1 MSKPSVNPNDESAL
15 SVRTVNSKGDAPKR
29 RIATC
34 TAAFTAYNN
43 LLQTNLRRDLRFSD
57 IAGIFAGFP
66 PTPPDTLARNG
77 QADMPNVNTKQFQAK
92 VGTYVSTWTAINAQG
107 DGFAEILAKH
117 EDPMEA
123 ERRGKVLTE
132 EFNSAIRL
140 WDADDEDCFES
151 GCQYVLEC
159 AGRDTQ
165 MGLFGIG
172 LSYFRD
178 DKDFRFRTIPTRR
191 VLIPDG
197 VRITLDNCPAMF
209 IRDKISVTDLYGM
222 RDSPNWNKG
231 AILRNLYEH
240 VEMIGPMSA
249 RRYTYSQWVNEIR
262 NNDTWILSEFLPV
275 EIIHGFVKEFD
286 GTITHFAFTDLYGT
300 GPREDGIKKRDAI
313 KEYNK
318 NDPQYQNDADSFLY
332 DKTKAAKRWSQ
343 VLVPFADNAGP
354 ECDWHGV
361 KGFGDLIFDGCHL
374 NNLMFNRAAI
384 GGVMTNLLMFKGMAE
399 NDTQKLDTI
408 TFTQFGLM
416 APGLEVEQVR
426 FQADI
431 EGAMTIFNA
440 GSQVMSENT
449 RIAPQNEKTVTSEQP
464 TATQV
469 NADRADRAQ
478 FTTLQIAIYRAVGQ
492 DPLFS
497 EMYRRIAQPG
507 SKYPESWGGG
517 MVAKRFRE
525 NCAKRGIP
533 VEDLLKV
540 KCVRANRNIG
550 SGDLALDLMKGKEL
564 LGVATPGKG
573 QLNARKEIAAALKGV
588 EMVSAFVEEEEPQPG
603 QDQALLSTENNLIQL
618 GQIPTAYGWQ
628 DQEKHV
634 AAHMTLMGEAA
645 QVVPKLI
652 EAGITPQT
660 LEPAKKLNNLLHA
673 GIGHVGQHLSLMSEV
688 RRVGKQPALYE
699 RFIAEIGKQLHNLD
713 QLNNS
718 LGEDIQKADVAQQP
732 QESPEMMKAKQEMEI
747 KAAAAQQDMAI
758 KDAQAKQRLGTDA
771 IKVQAKTEMALTS
784 HQTKLAIQQ
793 DTAHEQNRLQSA
805 EHIVDLHNDQV
816 RTAHE
821 IAAQVE
827 KDKIAIEAQ
836 KKKAVATPK
845 KPKTKK

>member
-1 MSKPSVNPNDESAL
+1 MAKSTVDPADTTPMSVQTIS
-15 SVRTVNSKGDAPKR
+15 SKGDAPKR
-29 RIATC
+29 RIATA

-43 LLQTNLRRDLRFSD
+43 LLQQNLRRDMRFSD

-66 PTPPDTLARNG
+66 PTPPNTLERNG

-107 DGFAEILAKH
+107 DGYAEVLAKH

-140 WDADDEDCFES
+140 WDADDDESFEN
-151 GCQYVLEC
+151 GNQYVLES

-172 LSYFRD
+172 LAFMKD
-178 DKDFRFRTIPTRR
+178 DIDFRFRTIPTRR

-197 VRITLDNCPAMF
+197 TRITLDNCPAIF
-209 IRDKISVTDLYGM
+209 IRDTMSVTDLYGM
-222 RDSPNWNKG
+222 CDKPGWNKG

-240 VEMIGPMSA
+240 VEQMNKQSGL
-249 RRYTYSQWVNEIR
+249 RYTYREWVNQIR
-262 NNDTWILSEFLPV
+262 NNDTWILSDFLPV
-275 EIIHGFVKEFD
+275 QIIHGFVKEFD
-286 GTITHFAFTDLYGT
+286 GSITHFSITDLYGT
-300 GPREDGIKKRDAI
+300 GRRGEEI
-313 KEYNK
+313 NK
-318 NDPQYQNDADSFLY
+318 NEKRYEDDTQSFLY
-332 DKTKAAKRWSQ
+332 DKTNVAKRWSQ
-343 VLVPFADNAGP
+343 IIIPYADNAGP

-384 GGVMTNLLMFKGMAE
+384 GGVMANMLMFKGMAE
-399 NDTQKLDTI
+399 NDTQKLDTV

-416 APGLEVEQVR
+416 APGLEVEQIR

-431 EGAMTIFNA
+431 EGALTIFNA
-440 GSQVMSENT
+440 GTQVMSENT

-469 NADRADRAQ
+469 TADRADRAQ

-497 EMYRRIAQPG
+497 EMYRRIAQPA

-517 MVAKRFRE
+517 KVAKRFRE
-525 NCAKRGIP
+525 NCERRGIP
-533 VEDLLKV
+533 TEDLLKV

-573 QLNARKEIAAALKGV
+573 QMNARYEIACALKGP
-588 EMVSAFVEEEEPQPG
+588 EMAMAFVERDEAQPG
-603 QDQALLSTENNLIQL
+603 QDAAILTMENNLIQL
-618 GQIPTAYGWQ
+618 GQIPVAYGWQ
-628 DQEKHV
+628 DQEAHV
-634 AAHMTLMGEAA
+634 TAHMTLMSEAA
-645 QVVPKLI
+645 QVVPKLVEI
-652 EAGITPQT
+652 GINPQT
-660 LEPAKKLNNLLHA
+660 LDPAKKLNNLLAA
-673 GIGHVGQHLSLMSEV
+673 GIGHVGQHLGLMSEV
-688 RRVGKQPALYE
+688 RRVGKQPALHE
-699 RFIAEIGKQLHNLD
+699 RFIAEISKQLHNLE
-713 QLNNS
+713 QLNES
-718 LGEDIQKADVAQQP
+718 LGEDIQKADVTQQP
-732 QESPEMMKAKQEMEI
+732 QESPEMLKAKQEMEI
-747 KAAAAQQDMAI
+747 KAAQAQQDMAI
-758 KDAQAKQRLGTDA
+758 KDAQAKQRMGSDA
-771 IKVQAKTEMALTS
+771 VKLQAKTEMALTS

-793 DTAHEQNRLQSA
+793 DAAHEQNRVQSA
-805 EHIVDLHNDQV
+805 EAIVDLHNAQQQHALDL
-816 RTAHE
+816 
-821 IAAQVE
+821 AAQTEKAKLEVE
-827 KDKIAIEAQ
+827 TAKEKAEAQ
-836 KKKAVATPK
+836 AKAAKSKPAPKKK
-845 KPKTKK
+845 